1 MINGSGQYSRERLPA
16 SSRGVGHV
24 LVVVEHRKLRGL
36 PLPPVMRTTL
46 PCNLDIA
53 LLLVMG
59 MRCVRRIRAKNLK
72 ETSAIG
78 SEVGGLGFIP
88 PWNEH
93 LAQLNSGLSSSR
105 ER

>member
-1 MINGSGQYSRERLPA
+1 MPPIRPMPQGS
-16 SSRGVGHV
+16 
-24 LVVVEHRKLRGL
+24 
-36 PLPPVMRTTL
+36 L

-59 MRCVRRIRAKNLK
+59 MACVRRIHAKNLK
-72 ETSAIG
+72 ETLAMG

-88 PWNEH
+88 PGNEH
-93 LAQLNSGLSSSR
+93 LAQLNSCFSSSR